1 MCSLLKLFLIV
12 GWVSWDYQHCCD
24 FTSFFSA
31 AQCERE
37 GRVKSQVQ
45 MGTDDVC
52 DNLPSNEPLTAQ
64 TQNLNEMSTL
74 TQTQDEGG
82 RGLFQKASLGN
93 NGRRVDEEGEK
104 DESVEGNVE
113 EDEED
118 LDEMMREAEE
128 EEEEEISEGSSSLI
142 CCQSPDTP
150 MTDSSYSETGREHK
164 DTHRA
169 KQKHF
174 FTHEPT
180 LSHSILFT
188 LISDL
193 MLFPSFRNPVEHL
206 YLLLSVSNIT

>member
-1 MCSLLKLFLIV
+1 
-12 GWVSWDYQHCCD
+12 
-24 FTSFFSA
+24 
-31 AQCERE
+31 
-37 GRVKSQVQ
+37 

-64 TQNLNEMSTL
+64 TRNLNEESTL

-93 NGRRVDEEGEK
+93 NGRRVDEEEEK
-104 DESVEGNVE
+104 DESIEGNGE

-128 EEEEEISEGSSSLI
+128 EEEEEEEISDGSSSLI

-164 DTHRA
+164 DM
-169 KQKHF
+169 KHF
-174 FTHEPT
+174 LTHEPT

-188 LISDL
+188 VISDP
-193 MLFPSFRNPVEHL
+193 MLFRSLGNPA
-206 YLLLSVSNIT
+206 